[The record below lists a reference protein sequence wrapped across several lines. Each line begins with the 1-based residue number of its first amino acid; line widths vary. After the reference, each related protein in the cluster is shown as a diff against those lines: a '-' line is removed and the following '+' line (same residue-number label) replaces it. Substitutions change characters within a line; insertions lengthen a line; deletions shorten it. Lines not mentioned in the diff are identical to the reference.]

1 MTPHFAPRRAH
12 PGARR
17 RREGEQMDPWKE
29 TMAGGS
35 PEAERAEF
43 DKLARD
49 IMLVQLKNAK
59 TASAH
64 GVRRGADRA
73 FHAKSTLATDRAE
86 LAFLD
91 LADDLSAGYAQ
102 SGRAYPTVVRFSNAE
117 GTGQPDTKPDLRG
130 VALRVQVS
138 PEESHDL
145 LMTNFPVSHA
155 RNARQ
160 FVEFAKATAGGRP
173 GQLVGVLR
181 LIRLF
186 GLRETVR
193 MLKNVMTARRRSV
206 SSVATETYWSRGAVR
221 WGPTLALRYL
231 LRPAPDT
238 VPAPRPPDDDPNYLS
253 TEAARRL
260 AQGDV
265 RFELCIQRY
274 VDEES
279 TPIEDTAVAWTE
291 RGSPAEPVAGL
302 TLARPELSAVEALAP
317 GQTSAR

>member
-1 MTPHFAPRRAH
+1 MQ
-12 PGARR
+12 
-17 RREGEQMDPWKE
+17 EPWKE

-35 PEAERAEF
+35 PAAERAEF
-43 DKLARD
+43 GKLARD

-59 TASAH
+59 AASAH
-64 GVRRGADRA
+64 GVPQGVDRA

-91 LADDLSAGYAQ
+91 LPGELRAGFAQ
-102 SGRAYPTVVRFSNAE
+102 PGRAYPATVRFSNAN
-117 GTGQPDTKPDLRG
+117 GSGQPDSKPDLRG

-173 GQLVGVLR
+173 AQLLGMLR

-193 MLKNVMTARRRSV
+193 MLKNVTTARRRTV

-221 WGPTLALRYL
+221 WGPTLAVRYL

-238 VPAPRPPDDDPNYLS
+238 VPAPSPPGDDPN
-253 TEAARRL
+253 
-260 AQGDV
+260 
-265 RFELCIQRY
+265 
-274 VDEES
+274 
-279 TPIEDTAVAWTE
+279 
-291 RGSPAEPVAGL
+291 
-302 TLARPELSAVEALAP
+302 
-317 GQTSAR
+317 